1 MCGKPS
7 MPAPTTA
14 ATQQQEVVEQ
24 KQADASVTKANAA
37 QQTSVLGARNKQT
50 SLAGRD
56 VKTAPRGLADAAVS
70 QKKQLLGA

>member
-7 MPAPTTA
+7 MPAASTA

-37 QQTSVLGARNKQT
+37 QQQSVLKKQT
-50 SLAGRD
+50 NFTCRKRCQNSSSWISRWCC
-56 VKTAPRGLADAAVS
+56 
-70 QKKQLLGA
+70 